1 MAISRQPGGSRT
13 LTMDWVLEHLQIV
26 IAIAVV
32 IAAAV
37 QKWRQAR
44 TQSTAEP
51 PAQANPEEAART
63 RRIQEDIRRRI
74 LERRGLAPA
83 ASVAEDERPGFPEAP
98 APVFEDREQA
108 FPSAPPMIEEVRPLV
123 VPPPVLVPMA
133 MAPAADDL
141 SEAKRQ
147 RELVQR
153 LRELELAA
161 NRRAAPTGVA
171 AVPVPAA
178 AGGGLR
184 ALLRSPAGL
193 RQAIMLREIVDP
205 PLGLRPPETP
215 GQGIWTRM

>member
-1 MAISRQPGGSRT
+1 
-13 LTMDWVLEHLQIV
+13 MDWVLEHLQIV

-44 TQSTAEP
+44 TPSGAEP
-51 PAQANPEEAART
+51 PAPPDSEEAART

-83 ASVAEDERPGFPEAP
+83 APRMTEDERPAFPEAT

-133 MAPAADDL
+133 MAPAADDS

-147 RELVQR
+147 RELGQR
-153 LRELELAA
+153 LREIELAA
-161 NRRAAPTGVA
+161 SRRLAPTVA
-171 AVPVPAA
+171 AAAPVPAV

-193 RQAIMLREIVDP
+193 RQAVMLREIVDP
-205 PLGLRPPETP
+205 PLGLRPPETS

>member
-1 MAISRQPGGSRT
+1 
-13 LTMDWVLEHLQIV
+13 MDWVLEHLQIV

-44 TQSTAEP
+44 TQSGAEP
-51 PAQANPEEAART
+51 PAQTDPEEAART

-83 ASVAEDERPGFPEAP
+83 TPPVADDERPAFPETT

-123 VPPPVLVPMA
+123 VPPPVLVAMA
-133 MAPAADDL
+133 SAPAADDS

-153 LRELELAA
+153 LRELELASS
-161 NRRAAPTGVA
+161 RRAALTAVA
-171 AVPVPAA
+171 AAPVPAV

-193 RQAIMLREIVDP
+193 RQAVMLREIVDP
-205 PLGLRPPETP
+205 PLGLRPPESP